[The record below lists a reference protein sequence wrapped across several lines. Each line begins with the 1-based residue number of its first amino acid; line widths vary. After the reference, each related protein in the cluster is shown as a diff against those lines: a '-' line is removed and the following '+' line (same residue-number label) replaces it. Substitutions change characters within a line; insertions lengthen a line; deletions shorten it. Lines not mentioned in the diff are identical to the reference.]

1 MVTRQDENLGKI
13 HELVI
18 DAEDGRMV
26 CVAPSIGGFMGMVN
40 KLFALPWKAFELH
53 ATEHKLI
60 VNVDKEKMKT
70 APVFD
75 KGTQG
80 LDFSDTLWGESI
92 YHYYDFVPPWKP

>member
-40 KLFALPWKAFELH
+40 KLFALPWKAFEVH
-53 ATEHKLI
+53 VTEHRL
-60 VNVDKEKMKT
+60 
-70 APVFD
+70 
-75 KGTQG
+75 
-80 LDFSDTLWGESI
+80 TLNCLYLELYSAKI
-92 YHYYDFVPPWKP
+92 NLTERRMQ